1 MSPPMVAQDSLATEQ
16 LNIATHQER
25 EQARRDRVVREDR
38 DRRDRNRGDRVRGD
52 RDREDRRGRDR
63 QGVHRQARYGRGE
76 ARGDGSRHHN
86 RDYRPH
92 GDRPY
97 RN

>member
-1 MSPPMVAQDSLATEQ
+1 MVAQDSLANEHVTV
-16 LNIATHQER
+16 ATHQER
-25 EQARRDRVVREDR
+25 EQARRDREVREDR

-63 QGVHRQARYGRGE
+63 QGHRHARYGRGE
-76 ARGDGSRHHN
+76 ARGDVRRHHT

-92 GDRPY
+92 GDRPN